1 MILLLLIILVVLV
14 LVGLGVGERLGSTWL
29 PILLVT
35 IFRVLILNW
44 LLLLLF
50 LRLARFVNNFVDL
63 LHPNL
68 NMLRHIIVFIFNSEL
83 LFCLQLEQ
91 LVAHDHEFVDETF
104 IMLRRIKIF
113 LFDSLQFLRI

>member
-1 MILLLLIILVVLV
+1 
-14 LVGLGVGERLGSTWL
+14 
-29 PILLVT
+29 
-35 IFRVLILNW
+35 
-44 LLLLLF
+44 
-50 LRLARFVNNFVDL
+50 
-63 LHPNL
+63 
-68 NMLRHIIVFIFNSEL
+68 MLRHIIVFIFNSEL